1 MDYVRHLGAL
11 VLDHRFRRLTDHFL
25 RVGEECYAAL
35 ELPFRARWAS
45 TYLLLEESG
54 PLGITEI
61 ADALKLTHPA
71 VIGITD
77 EMRDAGILS
86 SARDREDARRRAVT
100 LTSKGRN
107 LSKKLHE
114 LWSAMAQTQ
123 RRRFADAGCDIVAVL
138 DAMDD
143 SLTTQPLA
151 ADILSRVRGSTVR
164 KKARVAVA
172 TAAFGLVALLVQ
184 SSPVD
189 AQSTVDPAMRT
200 ALVQAVGDSLAT
212 GYIYEE
218 KGRALRD
225 SLLVALHRGNFDAPQ
240 EPGVLARRIGEF
252 LQRVGN
258 DKHLYLV
265 HEGAAGAAP
274 SSGPTRVPVRRP
286 VGSSGTTAGNTHGLE
301 RIEILP
307 GNIGYVDVLMFSDDP
322 AAALRVDS
330 MMAAFADV
338 SALVIDLRRN
348 IGGAPMLIRH
358 ISTYLFD
365 KPTHL
370 VSSFARGMAAP
381 QERWTLDQVPGKRLT
396 NIPVYVLTSRR
407 TISAG
412 ESFTFG
418 LKALGRVTIVGE
430 RTAGGGH
437 FGRVIPLVGGYSM
450 FLPVGR
456 TYDPRTNEGWQAE
469 GIAPDVEVAQE
480 QALERA
486 LELVR
491 RRLGRS

>member
-1 MDYVRHLGAL
+1 VDYVRHLGAL

-25 RVGEECYAAL
+25 RVGEECYEAL
-35 ELPFRARWAS
+35 DLPFRARWAS

-100 LTSKGRN
+100 LTPKGRGF
-107 LSKKLHE
+107 SKKLHE
-114 LWSAMAQTQ
+114 LWSAMGETQ

-138 DAMDD
+138 DAIDD
-143 SLTTQPLA
+143 RLTTQPLA

-164 KKARVAVA
+164 KKARAAVAV
-172 TAAFGLVALLVQ
+172 AAFGLVTMLVRAA
-184 SSPVD
+184 PVE
-189 AQSTVDPAMRT
+189 AQSAVDPAVRA
-200 ALVQAVGDSLAT
+200 ALVQAVGDSLVN

-225 SLLVALHRGNFDAPQ
+225 SLNAALGRGEFDAPQ
-240 EPGVLARRIGEF
+240 EPGVLARRVGEF

-265 HEGAAGAAP
+265 YEGSGSAA

-286 VGSSGTTAGNTHGLE
+286 VGSSGTMAGNTHGLE

-322 AAALRVDS
+322 AAAVRVDS

-365 KPTHL
+365 KPMHL

-381 QERWTLDQVPGKRLT
+381 QERWTLDKVPGKRLT
-396 NIPVYVLTSRR
+396 RVPVYVLTSRR

-469 GIAPDVEVAQE
+469 GIAPDVEVPQE
-480 QALERA
+480 KALERA

-491 RRLGRS
+491 SRSRG

>member
-77 EMRDAGILS
+77 EMRDAGFLS
-86 SARDREDARRRAVT
+86 SARDREDGRRRAVT

-123 RRRFADAGCDIVAVL
+123 RRRFAEAGCDIVAVL

-143 SLTTQPLA
+143 NLTRQPLA

-164 KKARVAVA
+164 KKGRVAVA
-172 TAAFGLVALLVQ
+172 AAAFALLAMVVQ
-184 SSPVD
+184 SSPIG
-189 AQSTVDPAMRT
+189 AQSVIDPSVRA
-200 ALVQAVGDSLAT
+200 ALVHAVGDSLAN
-212 GYIYEE
+212 GYIYED

-225 SLLVALHRGNFDAPQ
+225 SLSVALRRGEFDAPQ
-240 EPGVLARRIGEF
+240 EPGVLARRIGAF

-265 HEGAAGAAP
+265 HEGSGPAA

-330 MMAAFADV
+330 MMAAFAGV

-370 VSSFARGMAAP
+370 VSSFARGMSAP

-396 NIPVYVLTSRR
+396 NVPVYVLTSRR

-418 LKALGRVTIVGE
+418 LKALGRITIVGE

-437 FGRVIPLVGGYSM
+437 FGRIIPLGAGYSM

-456 TYDPRTNEGWQAE
+456 TYDPRSNEGWQVE
-469 GIAPDVEVAQE
+469 GIVPDVEVAQD

-486 LELVR
+486 LEIAR
-491 RRLGRS
+491 RESRP

>member
-1 MDYVRHLGAL
+1 VDYVRHLGAL
-11 VLDHRFRRLTDHFL
+11 VIDHRFRRLTDHFL
-25 RVGEECYAAL
+25 RVGEECYEAL
-35 ELPFRARWAS
+35 DLPFRARWAS

-86 SARDREDARRRAVT
+86 SARDREDARRRDVT
-100 LTSKGRN
+100 LTPKGRN

-114 LWSAMAQTQ
+114 LWFAMAQTQ

-143 SLTTQPLA
+143 NLTTQPLA
-151 ADILSRVRGSTVR
+151 ADILSRVRGSTAR
-164 KKARVAVA
+164 KKGRVAVA
-172 TAAFGLVALLVQ
+172 TAAFGLLGVLVR
-184 SSPVD
+184 SSPIE
-189 AQSTVDPAMRT
+189 AQSAIEPARRA
-200 ALVQAVGDSLAT
+200 ALVHAVGDSLAN
-212 GYIYEE
+212 GYIYED

-225 SLLVALHRGNFDAPQ
+225 SLLVSLRRGDFDAPQ
-240 EPGVLARRIGEF
+240 EPAVLARRIGEF

-265 HEGAAGAAP
+265 HEGAGAAP
-274 SSGPTRVPVRRP
+274 SSGPARVPVRRP

-307 GNIGYVDVLMFSDDP
+307 GNVGYVDVLMFSDDP
-322 AAALRVDS
+322 AAAGRVDS
-330 MMAAFADV
+330 MMAAFVGV

-370 VSSFARGMAAP
+370 VSSFARGMAAA
-381 QERWTLDQVPGKRLT
+381 QERWTLDKVPGKRLT
-396 NIPVYVLTSRR
+396 NVPVYVLTSRR

-418 LKALGRVTIVGE
+418 LKSVGRITIVGE

-437 FGRVIPLVGGYSM
+437 FGRVIPLVGGYRM

-456 TYDPRTNEGWQAE
+456 TYDPRTNEGWQVD
-469 GIAPDVEVAQE
+469 GIVPDVEVAQE

-486 LELVR
+486 LQII
-491 RRLGRS
+491 RSRSGS